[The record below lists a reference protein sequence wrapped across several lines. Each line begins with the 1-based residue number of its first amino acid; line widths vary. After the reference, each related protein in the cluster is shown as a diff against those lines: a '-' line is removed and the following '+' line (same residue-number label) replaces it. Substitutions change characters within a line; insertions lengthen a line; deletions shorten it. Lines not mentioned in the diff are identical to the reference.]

1 MSGRCGQGV
10 LSHLRHCRCRRC
22 RLFRCSTCCSLPTSS
37 PTHSTRG
44 LAFSFNG
51 GKDSTVLLHIIRATL
66 AQRQREHEKQAG
78 SAWAGDDLREFALT
92 ILALAEWKFEQTAWC
107 VPDGIR

>member
-1 MSGRCGQGV
+1 MRSGRPV
-10 LSHLRHCRCRRC
+10 SLAALPLPLPPPPLPLRN
-22 RLFRCSTCCSLPTSS
+22 LLLPAPPPLTR
-37 PTHSTRG
+37 STRG

-78 SAWAGDDLREFALT
+78 SPWAGDDLREWL
-92 ILALAEWKFEQTAWC
+92 
-107 VPDGIR
+107 